1 MSLISLTIKNAA
13 HPRLLIGNHTEIL
26 TNFGLNILV
35 NYILVKKSVNVTS
48 CLEIARIFLIEI
60 VNKV

>member
-1 MSLISLTIKNAA
+1 MTIKNAA

-35 NYILVKKSVNVTS
+35 NYILVKKSVNVTL
-48 CLEIARIFLIEI
+48 CLEIVRIF
-60 VNKV
+60 

>member
-1 MSLISLTIKNAA
+1 MSLISLTTKNAA
-13 HPRLLIGNHTEIL
+13 HPRLLIGNHSEIL

-35 NYILVKKSVNVTS
+35 NYILVKKSVNVTL

-60 VNKV
+60 VDKV